1 MPKKGTILTP
11 EQKKR
16 KAITDKKYNE
26 RNKEKRRAWARAQY
40 RKDKALGKRSGSQP
54 LTIIQG
60 EFVVAFD

>member
-16 KAITDKKYNE
+16 RAISDKKYNE
-26 RNKEKRRAWARAQY
+26 KNKEKRQEWGRAQY
-40 RKDKALGKRSGSQP
+40 RKDKGLGKRNGSRP
-54 LTIIQG
+54 ITITQG

>member
-11 EQKKR
+11 EQKVR

-26 RNKEKRRAWARAQY
+26 RNKEKRREWARAQY
-40 RKDKALGKRSGSQP
+40 RKDKALGKRHGTRP
-54 LTIIQG
+54 ITITQG